1 MVTTKTTAAKPE
13 TPAWKKGRTESTAM
27 RVERQIKEALFDGH
41 FMPGDFLGSENELAA
56 QFGVSRLPIREALGR
71 LQTLGVVNIRS
82 GAGGG
87 ARIAEGD
94 LSRFSE
100 ALAIQLKLVDV
111 SAEEVFDAQFAI
123 EAAAAK
129 LSAQHATA
137 DDIEAMETALDKA
150 LALVNTQHEF
160 TQASMAFRIA
170 VARASKNRFLEAMI
184 QAIAHVMY
192 RSLTPHTTETVA
204 KGVIRRH
211 RRILDAIRAHDP
223 DAAYDAVSKGLNM
236 LRKKYLIARDNALK
250 TQQDDGQ
257 G

>member
-1 MVTTKTTAAKPE
+1 MVTTATDKPE
-13 TPAWKKGRTESTAM
+13 TPAWKRGRTESTAM

-41 FMPGDFLGSENELAA
+41 FVPGDFLGSENELAA

-94 LSRFSE
+94 PTRFSE

-111 SAEEVFDAQFAI
+111 SVEEIFDAQFAI
-123 EAAAAK
+123 EAAVAK
-129 LSAQHATA
+129 LAAQHATA
-137 DDIEAMETALDKA
+137 DDIEEMETALDRA
-150 LALVNTQHEF
+150 LALANTQREF

-170 VARASKNRFLEAMI
+170 VARSSKNRFLEAMI
-184 QAIAHVMY
+184 QAIAHVML
-192 RSLTPHTTETVA
+192 RSLTPHTTEAVA

-211 RRILDAIRAHDP
+211 RKLLDAIRAHDP
-223 DAAYDAVSKGLNM
+223 AAAYDVVGQGLNM
-236 LRKKYLIARDNALK
+236 LRKKYLIARAKALK
-250 TQQDDGQ
+250 TQQGAT
-257 G
+257 

>member
-1 MVTTKTTAAKPE
+1 MATKKATTGKPE
-13 TPAWKKGRTESTAM
+13 TPVWKQGRTESTAM

-41 FMPGDFLGSENELAA
+41 FTPGDFLGSENDLAA

-94 LSRFSE
+94 PLRFSE

-111 SAEEVFDAQFAI
+111 SAEEIFDAQFAI
-123 EAAAAK
+123 EAAVAK
-129 LSAQHATA
+129 LAARHATA
-137 DDIEAMETALDKA
+137 DDIEAMETALDRA
-150 LALVNTQHEF
+150 LSLINTQREF

-170 VARASKNRFLEAMI
+170 VAKASQNRFLEAMI
-184 QAIAHVMY
+184 QAITHVMY
-192 RSLTPHTTETVA
+192 RSLTPYTTETVA

-211 RRILDAIRAHDP
+211 RKLLDAIRAHDP
-223 DAAYDAVSKGLNM
+223 QAAHDVVSKSLNA
-236 LRKKYLIARDNALK
+236 LRKKYLIARDKAMK
-250 TQQDDGQ
+250 APSP
-257 G
+257 